1 LKQFTA
7 SISQSLRQTIIRLTE
22 AMADITMC
30 TGTGCDKKEHCYR
43 HTAKACEYRQSYF
56 CDVPIN
62 DWNNE
67 CKHFWDNGEYVLTQE
82 DEQ

>member
-1 LKQFTA
+1 LRQCTV
-7 SISQSLRQTIIRLTE
+7 SISRNLRQTATRLTN
-22 AMADITMC
+22 MADITMC
-30 TGTGCDKKEHCYR
+30 AGTGCDKKEHCYR

-56 CDVPIN
+56 CGVPIN